1 MSLIGIVA
9 KKKDI
14 QLIKKEIDPNKIE
27 IIEITEESIENL
39 KNIKFDEII
48 LIEDIKSGTET
59 YKYMSELISNV
70 KYLIINVDIEIQLLK
85 EIEIKKPVKIITFG
99 FNPKATI
106 TISSVKEDKIILGIQ
121 RNIEKNNKEI
131 IETQERVLE
140 IDNQKNKK
148 IYNKLVVFIIEELHN
163 LN

>member
-14 QLIKKEIDPNKIE
+14 QLIKKEIAPNKIE

-85 EIEIKKPVKIITFG
+85 EIEIKNPVKIITFG